1 MDVLKIA
8 LMTMVTFVS
17 ACRPTPTAAPPC
29 ECPEAPRERVAA
41 EVGQGD
47 VAALNRVIEAR
58 RTIRT
63 YSEEPVPLDDVMA
76 LLWAA
81 QGVTLSP
88 EEADRVDGQGL
99 RASPSA
105 GATYPLET
113 YLLAVRVDGLTPG
126 LYHYRPADNELT
138 ATSLQGDQ
146 SQPVADACLGQRV
159 VRTAAAVIVFAAVI
173 ERTASRYGDRAE
185 RYVMMELGHANQ
197 NAHLMAT
204 ARGLGACAIGAFE
217 DSTLARALELPQ
229 EHVPYYLLT
238 VGRPREQTNVSVPSD

>member
-1 MDVLKIA
+1 MHVRSVML
-8 LMTMVTFVS
+8 LMTTLVAI
-17 ACRPTPTAAPPC
+17 ACRPTATSAPPC
-29 ECPEAPRERVAA
+29 ECPSAPREAVAIEIGGA
-41 EVGQGD
+41 DEGS
-47 VAALNRVIEAR
+47 LRRVIETR
-58 RTIRT
+58 RTIRD
-63 YSEEPVPLDDVMA
+63 YSDDAVALDDVMA

-113 YLLAVRVDGLTPG
+113 YLLAVRVAGLEPG
-126 LYHYRPADNELT
+126 LYHYRPADNELSAT
-138 ATSLQGDQ
+138 ALQGDH
-146 SQPVADACLGQRV
+146 STSVAEACLGQRV
-159 VRTAAAVIVFAAVI
+159 VATAAAVIVFAAVM

-217 DSTLARALELPQ
+217 DSTLAQALELPQ

-238 VGRPREQTNVSVPSD
+238 VGQPRGQTNVSTEE